1 MALSPADLLGI
12 TFHSLRCNPVR
23 SSLSMLGIF
32 MGVAAVS
39 ATLQV
44 GTISRTVIAEELANR
59 DAPHV
64 VLYPSWEPNK
74 LFVPLKQQDLLFLQ
88 QRIPQAEAISAVDWM
103 GTDTVLFQDQE
114 ATPRTRAV
122 TQDFLDT
129 TGRALLTGRFF
140 TTADFDNYRS
150 VAVIDQYLAEQ
161 LFPAAA
167 TEAVGQRIYRQ
178 GRPYIVVGVMQTK
191 VDPGEQPD
199 GEMLIPMSLHH
210 ALTGQ
215 QGIGAIQIRPQNLD
229 DIDQVD
235 QQAQQVLQQ
244 RFAERQFWTW
254 NNIEDIRQRQQVFQ
268 MASRGLTAVGVISLL
283 VGGVGIANIM
293 IAAVTERTSE
303 IGLRRAVGAT
313 RQEILIQFVLESAIL
328 SVMSG
333 AIAIVVVHGGTRFVA
348 NTFDLPYQFEV
359 RTATFALGAAVTV
372 GIGASIVPA
381 IQASKLDP
389 VTALRS
395 Q

>member
-1 MALSPADLLGI
+1 
-12 TFHSLRCNPVR
+12 
-23 SSLSMLGIF
+23 
-32 MGVAAVS
+32 
-39 ATLQV
+39 
-44 GTISRTVIAEELANR
+44 
-59 DAPHV
+59 
-64 VLYPSWEPNK
+64 
-74 LFVPLKQQDLLFLQ
+74 
-88 QRIPQAEAISAVDWM
+88 
-103 GTDTVLFQDQE
+103 
-114 ATPRTRAV
+114 
-122 TQDFLDT
+122 
-129 TGRALLTGRFF
+129 
-140 TTADFDNYRS
+140 
-150 VAVIDQYLAEQ
+150 
-161 LFPAAA
+161 
-167 TEAVGQRIYRQ
+167 
-178 GRPYIVVGVMQTK
+178 
-191 VDPGEQPD
+191 
-199 GEMLIPMSLHH
+199 
-210 ALTGQ
+210 
-215 QGIGAIQIRPQNLD
+215 
-229 DIDQVD
+229 
-235 QQAQQVLQQ
+235 
-244 RFAERQFWTW
+244 
-254 NNIEDIRQRQQVFQ
+254 
-268 MASRGLTAVGVISLL
+268 LTAVGVISLL